1 MALLETSSDR
11 NTLTIRFVEGKIL
24 DTAVVQGVQDELFA
38 LLGKT
43 VKPDVV
49 LDFQLVKLLSSG
61 ALGMLTR
68 VHKRCLDL
76 KLNLRLCNLAPG
88 VREVFEFTRLDKVLS
103 IQDS

>member
-1 MALLETSSDR
+1 M
-11 NTLTIRFVEGKIL
+11 
-24 DTAVVQGVQDELFA
+24 QDELFA

-88 VREVFEFTRLDKVLS
+88 VGEVFEFTRLDKVLS